1 MCEPYRGGVEVC
13 DDVLSD
19 VGYVFITKSHGSQE
33 NISHFLETNIPHS
46 LLTDDNCRELVFQ
59 LICHYYLIPC
69 GSEGSELPPSSI
81 CHEECSMVENTCPT
95 AWQVLRQGLR
105 DYKFISCEDTSA
117 FLYPLPNC
125 CTGVGI
131 VVVQG
136 LGCNS
141 QYPTVCDILP
151 SIHTEPNTSSE
162 SDISGAVAGPIM
174 GFLVLVAIVL
184 FVVLVLLYLQWKR
197 KKKLENLRLDV
208 IAKYDSVLYI
218 AGTWMQLG
226 L

>member
-1 MCEPYRGGVEVC
+1 M
-13 DDVLSD
+13 
-19 VGYVFITKSHGSQE
+19 
-33 NISHFLETNIPHS
+33 
-46 LLTDDNCRELVFQ
+46 
-59 LICHYYLIPC
+59 
-69 GSEGSELPPSSI
+69 
-81 CHEECSMVENTCPT
+81 
-95 AWQVLRQGLR
+95 
-105 DYKFISCEDTSA
+105 
-117 FLYPLPNC
+117 
-125 CTGVGI
+125 
-131 VVVQG
+131 
-136 LGCNS
+136 
-141 QYPTVCDILP
+141 CDIFP